1 MSAIFGG
8 SKSKSVNS
16 NKGVINSAF
25 QPLLGQA
32 TESNAQLSRFLGG
45 DASQFQKFAD
55 AAGFNFE
62 AARGVDNIGSAS
74 SGRGVFRSGARD
86 KAIQEFGQG
95 LSGRYAQQYIQSLLG
110 QTQSSL
116 GAGGLVAGA
125 GQESTSKSKPGIG
138 AFLGQAAGAAAAGSD
153 ERLKTDLVPVGINA
167 DGITVYQYK
176 YKGNDTVFTGV
187 MAQEVAEKRPDALGP
202 RMNGGYMS
210 VDYSKINIIDR
221 SE

>member
-1 MSAIFGG
+1 MSKIFGG

-16 NKGVINSAF
+16 NKGVVTSAF

-32 TESNAQLSRFLGG
+32 ATSNSQLSDFLGG
-45 DASQFQKFAD
+45 DSSQFQKFAQ
-55 AAGFNFE
+55 AAGYDFE
-62 AARGVDNIGSAS
+62 RARGEDQLGSAFA
-74 SGRGVFRSGARD
+74 GRNVFRSGARD
-86 KAIQEFGQG
+86 KALLEFNQG
-95 LSGRYAQQYIQSLLG
+95 LSGRYAQQFIQSLLG

-116 GAGGLVAGA
+116 GAGSLVGNV

-138 AFLGQAAGAAAAGSD
+138 QFLGQAAGAAAAGSD
-153 ERLKTDLVPVGINA
+153 IRLKTDIVAVGKNA

-176 YKGNDTVFTGV
+176 YKDGSGPYVGV

-202 RMNGGYMS
+202 KINGYMS

-221 SE
+221 EY